1 VFETRQLLSA
11 VLGDEGKSQGTC
23 RLHLEGLDFLDGVL
37 EEGVVEDEVAA
48 ELEVFL

>member
-1 VFETRQLLSA
+1 MFETCQLFRA

-23 RLHLEGLDFLDGVL
+23 RLHLEGLDLLDGVL

-48 ELEVFL
+48 ELEAFL